1 MNETIIIAIIS
12 SSAFATLLS
21 FCTQLIRDRMKNKH
35 GVAAGVKIILYD
47 RIKWMGNKYI
57 DRGFIT
63 SEELEDLVEMHRIY
77 HDELIGNGFLDE
89 IMKKV
94 KALPLKKGA

>member
-35 GVAAGVKIILYD
+35 GVAAGVKIIMP
-47 RIKWMGNKYI
+47 RA
-57 DRGFIT
+57 FISCLQLESVTLPEGVTT
-63 SEELEDLVEMHRIY
+63 SLRCTGSTTMS
-77 HDELIGNGFLDE
+77 
-89 IMKKV
+89 
-94 KALPLKKGA
+94 